1 MWFVKEKK
9 ERIEQDG
16 YTVAVKRIHF
26 FITRGDSAYPTIDA
40 KDGSGQIIDP
50 AELGTV
56 RIHVRDAAADEGQ
69 LLFKG
74 EVLQINGQ
82 TIWHIRPEDTRGVE
96 CKAYVYD
103 VQVELS
109 NGDIFTIIPLSD
121 FVVMP
126 ESTLTE
132 QEG

>member
-40 KDGSGQIIDP
+40 KDGSKQTINPSD
-50 AELGTV
+50 LGTV
-56 RIHVRDAAADEGQ
+56 RVQVRTREATAGE
-69 LLFKG
+69 LLFTG
-74 EVLQINGQ
+74 EVMELNGK
-82 TIWHIRPEDTRGVE
+82 TVWHIRPEDTRGLE
-96 CKAYVYD
+96 YGTYKYD
-103 VQVELS
+103 VQVETVD
-109 NGDIFTIIPLSD
+109 GDVITFIPISD
-121 FVVMP
+121 FVVMH
-126 ESTLTE
+126 ESTRV

>member
-26 FITRGDSAYPTIDA
+26 FITRGDSAYPTIDS

-50 AELGTV
+50 SELGTARVQV
-56 RIHVRDAAADEGQ
+56 RTAEAGPGE
-69 LLFKG
+69 LLFTG
-74 EVLQINGQ
+74 EVEQ
-82 TIWHIRPEDTRGVE
+82 TDSGTVWHIRPEDTRDLDYGTY
-96 CKAYVYD
+96 KYD
-103 VQVELS
+103 VQVELA
-109 NGDIFTIIPLSD
+109 NGDVFTFIPISD

-132 QEG
+132 REG

>member
-40 KDGSGQIIDP
+40 KDGSGQIINPSD
-50 AELGTV
+50 LGKVRVQVRTREATV
-56 RIHVRDAAADEGQ
+56 GE
-69 LLFKG
+69 LLFTG
-74 EVLQINGQ
+74 EVMELNGK
-82 TIWHIRPEDTRGVE
+82 TVWHIRPEDTRDLEYGTY
-96 CKAYVYD
+96 KYD
-103 VQVELS
+103 VQVETVD
-109 NGDIFTIIPLSD
+109 GDVTTFIPISD
-121 FVVMP
+121 FVVMH
-126 ESTLTE
+126 ESTRV